1 MSRARR
7 YFARPALVF
16 GITLAVAAPARA
28 AFIVYAC
35 GGNLCQVNPDGTG
48 QSQLTDDAKPGTNQ
62 VYGSPSLS
70 RDGKL
75 LAFTYAGHVLITGS
89 DGGLPHVTLPSTSSA
104 LVVIMRPDGKSVLE
118 GESTIGNG
126 PGVEIC
132 TYTVTGSGRN
142 CPYGVASAGWA
153 PDDNLLV
160 SQTLGNGSY
169 NKVICHVPVSAN
181 QACSDVRAAL
191 DSHDLYDPAVS
202 PDGSTLAVVVTPG
215 INTTVTG
222 SIALFDY
229 KTGAFERNLTSGTD
243 DELPTWS
250 PDGSQIVFQRGS
262 NLFLIAADGMPG
274 SERRLVAGGQP
285 TWGGTSAAP
294 TTTTTPAS
302 SGKLAVTIAASS
314 HGVLQGGSLSVVVKA
329 TVACT
334 AGIAGEVEL
343 ATGQIFKAK
352 TVLKALQAGKATTVT
367 LALPAGALP
376 AIQQAIAK
384 QERAGAAVVVVAQ
397 AGKQSKKASATFVI
411 GN

>member
-1 MSRARR
+1 VSRARR

-126 PGVEIC
+126 PGVEVC

-160 SQTLGNGSY
+160 SQTLGGGSY

-191 DSHDLYDPAVS
+191 ASHDLYDPAVS
-202 PDGSTLAVVVTPG
+202 PDGSTLAVVVTPA
-215 INTTVTG
+215 INTTVNG
-222 SIALFDY
+222 RIALFDY
-229 KTGAFERNLTSGTD
+229 RTGAFERDLTTGSD

-250 PDGSQIVFQRGS
+250 PDGSQIVFQRGGS
-262 NLFLIAADGMPG
+262 LYLIAADGKPG

-285 TWGGTSAAP
+285 TWGGTGAV
-294 TTTTTPAS
+294 TTTPTPSA
-302 SGKLAVTIAASS
+302 SGKLAVTIAASAR
-314 HGVLQGGSLSVVVKA
+314 GVLQGNALFVVVEA
-329 TVACT
+329 TVTCT
-334 AGIAGEVEL
+334 AGVAGEVEL
-343 ATGQIFKAK
+343 STGQVFKAK
-352 TVLKALQAGKATTVT
+352 EVLKTLQSGKPATVV
-367 LALPAGALP
+367 LALPAGAVT
-376 AIQQAIAK
+376 AIRKALAK

-397 AGKQSKKASATFVI
+397 AGKQTKKAGATFVI
-411 GN
+411 GS